1 MLPENFLKTRGKFRD
16 KIIQTIAEVK
26 IFLENKTKA
35 TATLAASALCA
46 VSTLPEISPLKF
58 ILTGATGG
66 FVLGLLNHGF
76 LAATIG
82 GMADWFGVTALFR
95 KPLGIGFHTEILRRN
110 RGRIMDAIVEFVGSD
125 LLNTKNIME
134 TVHDENTAQLLIDY
148 FEQNKGREKTKMLV
162 REVLGELFNGL
173 DTKKISQSV
182 APILENEIKNLDAE
196 KLFNAVL
203 KVVKSDKHSRKILI
217 TLFDTGHKILRSPH
231 MQEEI
236 LKKITEL
243 RTAYEGDSAG
253 RALVLSSMDLTDEK
267 ILNILNETVEKKI
280 SDAEKVLNT
289 TGALVDSETATAAD
303 EMIKM
308 FGGFVD
314 SAAGNLNTKKFLN
327 DLLKLFLQK
336 FDTENFVKTWL
347 DVNVKGETDPKVL
360 EKLRRQQAANPKST
374 RIVEVERKP
383 VIWKDSVDYLVD
395 AKIDEFIKDE
405 KLQKKFDKLIKNFIE
420 NLLEEYRG
428 QIPQMIRERL
438 DKFSDDELTE
448 FVESHVANDLQ
459 MIRINGSICGGL
471 VGMFLFIV
479 SQIIE
484 RMAGG

>member
-1 MLPENFLKTRGKFRD
+1 MTD
-16 KIIQTIAEVK
+16 
-26 IFLENKTKA
+26 NKTKA
-35 TATLAASALCA
+35 TATLAASAVFA

-58 ILTGATGG
+58 ILTGAGG
-66 FVLGLLNHGF
+66 SFTLGLLNHGF

-110 RGRIMDAIVEFVGSD
+110 RARIMDAIVEFVGTD

-134 TVHDENTAQLLIDY
+134 TIRDENAAQLLIDY
-148 FEQNKGREKTKMLV
+148 FEQNNGRAKTKTLV
-162 REVLGELFNGL
+162 REILTELFSGL
-173 DTKKISQSV
+173 DTKKISAGV
-182 APILENEIKNLDAE
+182 ATILEHEIKNLDAQ
-196 KLFNAVL
+196 KLFDAVI
-203 KVVKSDKHSRKILI
+203 KVVTSDKHSRKILI
-217 TLFDTGHKILRSPH
+217 ALFDTGHKILQSKH

-243 RTAYEGDSAG
+243 REAYEGDSAG

-267 ILNILNETVEKKI
+267 ILNILNETVDKKI
-280 SDAEKVLNT
+280 SDAEKILNT
-289 TGALVDSETATAAD
+289 QGMVDAETARAAD

-308 FGGFVD
+308 FSGFVKN
-314 SAAGNLNTKKFLN
+314 AAGSLNTKKLLD
-327 DLLKLFLQK
+327 DLKELFMQK
-336 FDTENFVKTWL
+336 FDAAGYIKTWL
-347 DVNVKGETDPKVL
+347 DVNVKGETDPKIL
-360 EKLRRQQAANPKST
+360 EKLRRQQAANPNVK
-374 RIVEVERKP
+374 RIVEIERKP
-383 VIWKDSVDYLVD
+383 VIWKDAVDYLVD
-395 AKIDEFIKDE
+395 AKIDEFKRDE
-405 KLQKKFDKLIKNFIE
+405 KLQEKFDALIKDFIE

-448 FVESHVANDLQ
+448 FVESHVADDLQ

-479 SQIIE
+479 AQVIE
-484 RMAGG
+484 HLVR

>member
-1 MLPENFLKTRGKFRD
+1 M
-16 KIIQTIAEVK
+16 
-26 IFLENKTKA
+26 ENKTKA
-35 TATLAASALCA
+35 TATLATSALLA

-58 ILTGATGG
+58 ILTGGAGG

-110 RGRIMDAIVEFVGSD
+110 RGRIMDAIVEFVGTD

-148 FEQNKGREKTKMLV
+148 FEQNKGRAKTKALV
-162 REVLGELFNGL
+162 REILTELFGGL
-173 DTKKISQSV
+173 DTQKISKDV
-182 APILENEIKNLDAE
+182 APIIEREIKNLDAQ
-196 KLFNAVL
+196 KLFDAVV
-203 KVVKSDKHSRKILI
+203 KVVTNDKHSRKILI

-289 TGALVDSETATAAD
+289 TGALVDSETAAAAD

-308 FGGFVD
+308 FGGFVTN
-314 SAAGNLNTKKFLN
+314 AAGNLNTKKFFD

-336 FDTENFVKTWL
+336 FDTANFIKTWL
-347 DVNVKGETDPKVL
+347 DVNVKGETDPKIL
-360 EKLRRQQAANPKST
+360 EKLRRQQAANPKTT

-383 VIWKDSVDYLVD
+383 VIWKEAVDYIVD
-395 AKIDEFIKDE
+395 AKIDEFIKDDA
-405 KLQKKFDKLIKNFIE
+405 LQKSFDKLIKDFIE
-420 NLLEEYRG
+420 NLLDEYRE
-428 QIPQMIRERL
+428 QIPTMIRERL

-448 FVESHVANDLQ
+448 FVEGHVADDLQ

-471 VGMFLFIV
+471 VGMFLFVV
-479 SQIIE
+479 SKIIE
-484 RMAGG
+484 RIAYG

>member
-1 MLPENFLKTRGKFRD
+1 M
-16 KIIQTIAEVK
+16 K

-35 TATLAASALCA
+35 TATLATSALLA

-58 ILTGATGG
+58 LLTGAAGG

-110 RGRIMDAIVEFVGSD
+110 RGRIMDAIVEFVGTD
-125 LLNTKNIME
+125 LLNTKNIMA
-134 TVHDENTAQLLIDY
+134 TVRDENTAQLLIDY
-148 FEQNKGREKTKMLV
+148 FEQNKGRAKTKALV
-162 REVLGELFNGL
+162 REILTELFSNL
-173 DTKKISQSV
+173 DTQKISKDV
-182 APILENEIKNLDAE
+182 APILEREIKNLDAQ
-196 KLFNAVL
+196 KLFDAVI
-203 KVVKSDKHSRKILI
+203 KVVTNDKHSRKILI

-231 MQEEI
+231 MQDEI

-267 ILNILNETVEKKI
+267 ILHILNETVEKKI

-289 TGALVDSETATAAD
+289 TGALVDSETANAAD

-308 FGGFVD
+308 FGGFVKE
-314 SAAGNLNTKKFLN
+314 SAGTLNTKKFFD

-336 FDTENFVKTWL
+336 FDTANFIKTWL
-347 DVNVKGETDPKVL
+347 DVNVKGETDPKIL
-360 EKLRRQQAANPKST
+360 EKLRRQQVANPKTT

-383 VIWKDSVDYLVD
+383 VIWKEAVDYLVD
-395 AKIDEFIKDE
+395 AKIDEFIKDDA
-405 KLQKKFDKLIKNFIE
+405 LQKNFDKLIKDFIA

-428 QIPQMIRERL
+428 QIPLMIRERL

-448 FVESHVANDLQ
+448 FVEGHVADDLQ

-471 VGMFLFIV
+471 VGMFLFV
-479 SQIIE
+479 VAQIIE
-484 RMAGG
+484 HLAYG

>member
-1 MLPENFLKTRGKFRD
+1 M
-16 KIIQTIAEVK
+16 
-26 IFLENKTKA
+26 ENKTKA
-35 TATLAASALCA
+35 TATLATSALLA

-58 ILTGATGG
+58 ILTGGAGG

-110 RGRIMDAIVEFVGSD
+110 RGRIMDAIVEFVGTD

-134 TVHDENTAQLLIDY
+134 IVQNENTARLLIDY
-148 FEQNKGREKTKMLV
+148 FEQNKGRAKTKALV
-162 REVLGELFNGL
+162 REILTELFGGL
-173 DTKKISQSV
+173 DTQKISKDV
-182 APILENEIKNLDAE
+182 APIIEREIKNLDAQ
-196 KLFNAVL
+196 KLFDAVV
-203 KVVKSDKHSRKILI
+203 KVVTNDKHSRKILI

-289 TGALVDSETATAAD
+289 TGALVDSETANAAD

-308 FGGFVD
+308 FGGFVTN
-314 SAAGNLNTKKFLN
+314 AAGNLNTKKFFD

-336 FDTENFVKTWL
+336 FDTANFIKTWL
-347 DVNVKGETDPKVL
+347 DVNVKGETDPKIL
-360 EKLRRQQAANPKST
+360 EKLRRQQAANPKTT

-383 VIWKDSVDYLVD
+383 VIWKEAVDYIVD
-395 AKIDEFIKDE
+395 AKIDEFIKDDA
-405 KLQKKFDKLIKNFIE
+405 LQKSFDKLIKDFIE
-420 NLLEEYRG
+420 NLLDEYRE
-428 QIPQMIRERL
+428 QIPTMIRERL

-448 FVESHVANDLQ
+448 FVEGHVADDLQ

-471 VGMFLFIV
+471 VGMFLFVV
-479 SQIIE
+479 SKIIE
-484 RMAGG
+484 RIAYG